1 MKLDTERE
9 RGNINSSTDIV
20 NDGEYMAYA
29 EATLGG
35 RVVEFQRERRGSQY
49 SLPKPE
55 RVTIKG
61 PFMDDEKGGEHR
73 EMEVTVGVWQKVTE
87 AIDTWDYVEAA
98 EDEVYEA

>member
-9 RGNINSSTDIV
+9 RGNIDSSTDIV
-20 NDGEYMAYA
+20 NDGPYMGYA

-35 RVVEFQRERRGSQY
+35 WVVEFQRAREGGV
-49 SLPKPE
+49 LFAKPE
-55 RVTIKG
+55 RVTFKG

-73 EMEVTVGVWQKVTE
+73 DMEVTVGVWQKVTE

-98 EDEVYEA
+98 EEEVYES